1 MSTRNRPVLAA
12 AAAASLLV
20 ALSAC
25 GSDNQVAADPA
36 TTSATTS
43 APTTTGSSTGTYP
56 LYAPTDYT
64 YRLQVMCYCPLVG
77 PVDITVKNGQVADA
91 RIVGGQHKGGP
102 VPISVRKTI
111 NDIIAI
117 ANDPK
122 SGDVKV
128 DWPAGAD
135 VPRSVAVNPIQRA
148 SDAGVTYVIRNVN
161 AG

>member
-1 MSTRNRPVLAA
+1 MSTWNRPLVTAA
-12 AAAASLLV
+12 AAAGLLA

-25 GSDNQVAADPA
+25 GNGNQVATDPST
-36 TTSATTS
+36 TTS
-43 APTTTGSSTGTYP
+43 PTTTTSPSAGSYP
-56 LYAPTDYT
+56 LFGPADYT
-64 YRLQVMCYCPLVG
+64 YRLQVLCFCPLVG
-77 PVDITVKNGQVADA
+77 PVDITVRNGQVAGA
-91 RIVGGQHKGGP
+91 RIVGGTHKGGP
-102 VPISVRKTI
+102 VPAYVKKTI

-135 VPRSVAVNPIQRA
+135 APRSVAVNPIRRA
-148 SDAGVTYVIRNVN
+148 ADAGVTYVIRDVN

>member
-1 MSTRNRPVLAA
+1 MSTWNRPLVTAA
-12 AAAASLLV
+12 AAVSLLA

-25 GSDNQVAADPA
+25 GSGNQVAADPA
-36 TTSATTS
+36 KTSTPPATT
-43 APTTTGSSTGTYP
+43 TTPGAGSYP

-64 YRLQVMCYCPLVG
+64 YRLQVMCFCPLVG
-77 PVDITVKNGQVADA
+77 PVDITVKDGQVAGA
-91 RIVGGQHKGGP
+91 KVVGGAHKGGP
-102 VPISVRKTI
+102 VPTYVKKTI

-135 VPRSVAVNPIQRA
+135 VPRSVAVNPMQQA
-148 SDAGVTYVIRNVN
+148 ADAGVTYVIRDVS

>member
-1 MSTRNRPVLAA
+1 MSTRHRPVLAVT
-12 AAAASLLV
+12 AAASLLV

-36 TTSATTS
+36 TSS
-43 APTTTGSSTGTYP
+43 APPATQPVAYP
-56 LYAPTDYT
+56 TYAPTDYT
-64 YRLQVMCYCPLVG
+64 YRLQVLCYCPLVG
-77 PVDITVKNGQVADA
+77 PVDITVKNGQVTGAA
-91 RIVGGQHKGGP
+91 VAGGAHKGGP
-102 VPISVRKTI
+102 VPAYVKKTI

-135 VPRSVAVNPIQRA
+135 APRSVAVNPIQRA
-148 SDAGVTYVIRNVN
+148 ADAGVTYVIRNVN

>member
-25 GSDNQVAADPA
+25 GSDKQVAADPA
-36 TTSATTS
+36 TTSATS
-43 APTTTGSSTGTYP
+43 SGPTTTAGSGSYP
-56 LYAPTDYT
+56 LFAPTDYT
-64 YRLQVMCYCPLVG
+64 YRLQVLCYCPLVG
-77 PVDITVKNGQVADA
+77 PVDITVRNGHVTDA
-91 RIVGGQHKGGP
+91 KVVGGMHKGGP
-102 VPISVRKTI
+102 APTYVKKTI

-148 SDAGVTYVIRNVN
+148 ADAGVTYVIRNVN

>member
-12 AAAASLLV
+12 AAAASLLA

-25 GSDNQVAADPA
+25 GSGNQVAADPA
-36 TTSATTS
+36 TTSA
-43 APTTTGSSTGTYP
+43 PTTTGASTGAYP
-56 LYAPTDYT
+56 LFTPTDYT

-77 PVDITVKNGQVADA
+77 PVDITVRNGRVADA
-91 RIVGGQHKGGP
+91 TIVGGAHKGGS
-102 VPISVRKTI
+102 VPTYVKKTI

-135 VPRSVAVNPIQRA
+135 APRSVAVNPIQRA
-148 SDAGVTYVIRNVN
+148 ADAGVTYVIRNVD

>member
-25 GSDNQVAADPA
+25 GSDKQVAADPA
-36 TTSATTS
+36 TTSS
-43 APTTTGSSTGTYP
+43 GPTTTAGSGSYP

-64 YRLQVMCYCPLVG
+64 YRLQVLCYCPLVG
-77 PVDITVKNGQVADA
+77 PVDITVKDGRVTDA
-91 RIVGGQHKGGP
+91 QIVGGAHKGGQVP
-102 VPISVRKTI
+102 VSVRKSI

-135 VPRSVAVNPIQRA
+135 VPRSVAVDPIPRVA
-148 SDAGVTYVIRNVN
+148 DDNVTYVIRNVN